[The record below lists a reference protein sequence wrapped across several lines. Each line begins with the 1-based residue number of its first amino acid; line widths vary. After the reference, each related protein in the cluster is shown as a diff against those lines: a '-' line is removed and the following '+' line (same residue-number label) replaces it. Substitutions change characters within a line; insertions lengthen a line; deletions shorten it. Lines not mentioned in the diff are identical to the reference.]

1 MSIPSSLPSNPIIK
15 NLEQMVTKAQKE
27 IYYWRNNYSKVE
39 EENDSLKSEI
49 EKLKCK
55 LKEKE

>member
-27 IYYWRNNYSKVE
+27 IDYWRNNYSKVE

>member
-1 MSIPSSLPSNPIIK
+1 
-15 NLEQMVTKAQKE
+15 MVTKAQKE
-27 IYYWRNNYSKVE
+27 IDYWRNNYSKVE